1 MTETEK
7 LRQLYDLLDKAIVLT
22 LKFSGGHSNNFLST
36 EEFNSALYDS
46 VDKLKNGD
54 NDQISKLYYWF
65 APTCDWDDLTH
76 REGQDLGNEIFYL
89 LEHFKKSLPI
99 YDIIDLITDYQNA
112 VNKVMLAFKKKFN
125 RTDLLTAYRHDK
137 LYPQIGKLKEFG
149 IKRYAFHGIG
159 LHTTFMDNSTVDF
172 DFAFLPEQRNDGFD
186 FWRLKDF
193 VTDQPNKY
201 KKYFDKAKLE
211 NDFNDLIRKG
221 CIVQPDV
228 SPSTTLYFFKSSL
241 TNPIETQKVWW
252 KFWK

>member
-1 MTETEK
+1 MTDAEK

-22 LKFSGGHSNNFLST
+22 SEFSGGHSNNFLST
-36 EEFNSALYDS
+36 EEFNSALDDS
-46 VDKLKNGD
+46 IDKLKNGD

-65 APTCDWDDLTH
+65 APTCDWDDLMH
-76 REGQDLGNEIFYL
+76 RDGQDLGNKIFDL
-89 LEHFKKSLPI
+89 LEDLKKSLPI
-99 YDIIDLITDYQNA
+99 YDIIDLITDYQNS
-112 VNKVMLAFKKKFN
+112 VSKVMLAFKKKFK

-159 LHTTFMDNSTVDF
+159 LHATFMDNSTVDF
-172 DFAFLPEQRNDGFD
+172 DFAFLPEQRHDGFD
-186 FWRLKDF
+186 LWRLQSF

-201 KKYFDKAKLE
+201 KKYFDKTKLE

-221 CIVQPDV
+221 SIVQPDV

-241 TNPIETQKVWW
+241 ANANESQKVWW
-252 KFWK
+252 KFWA